1 MKQSPN
7 EPPKAPLQ
15 CPACGAAVDGGA
27 TACWLCQ
34 EPLVIDAELV
44 DSPEPLSDVNP
55 WVLHGSIW
63 LAIVLSAVLIF
74 ALSIGEK
81 KYYAIG
87 FAIVA
92 VPALLISL
100 GGATLSRILNQPWHP
115 AVKLSVGMAVALV
128 LLPVAVVVAFFI
140 ACIDLCSGN
149 V

>member
-1 MKQSPN
+1 MTESKS
-7 EPPKAPLQ
+7 EPPKASHQ
-15 CPACGAAVDGGA
+15 CPACGAAVDA
-27 TACWLCQ
+27 SAPTCWLCQ
-34 EPLVIDAELV
+34 EPLVVDAEVV
-44 DSPEPLSDVNP
+44 DSPETPSDVNP

-63 LAIVLSAVLIF
+63 MAIILTAVLIF
-74 ALSIGEK
+74 ALSIGTK

-100 GGATLSRILNQPWHP
+100 GGATLGRILNQPWHP

-140 ACIDLCSGN
+140 ACIDICSGN

>member
-1 MKQSPN
+1 MTESKN
-7 EPPKAPLQ
+7 EPPISSHR

-27 TACWLCQ
+27 TVCWLCQ
-34 EPLVIDAELV
+34 EPLIVDAEV
-44 DSPEPLSDVNP
+44 VESPETPSDVNP

-100 GGATLSRILNQPWHP
+100 GGATLGRILNQPWHP

-140 ACIDLCSGN
+140 ACIDLCSGY